1 MFKFIRD
8 FLLIFVKNCVIGG
21 IDMGAKRGF
30 LLFFIID
37 VFIIF
42 SSVLISYLLRFEGNI
57 PTMYFNSIYYT
68 VILFEC
74 TTLTLFYFF
83 KVYRRIWQ
91 YASITDITLIIKA
104 ITISLFINFL
114 LYLMIIITLFDT
126 VIPISIFFL
135 FWMTMSIGICSSRL
149 VFRFIR
155 ERNTKIQP
163 FHKKAL
169 IVGAGSAG
177 SLVVKELKLSGRSAL
192 IYPVAFV
199 DDNLSKLNLKVMG
212 VPVVGTI
219 KDIPHQVKKLG
230 INTIIIAIP
239 SAPRRKI
246 ANVINVCKQTRAQIK
261 LLPRVSDILD
271 GKVSINM
278 IRDVHVEDL
287 LGREPVKVNLEEI
300 AGYVTNKTVLV
311 TGAGGSIGSELCRQ
325 ISKFKPKKLFL
336 LGHGENSLF
345 IIENELKRT
354 FPDVVCKS
362 IIASIQDR
370 KRIEHVFS
378 SYHPDV
384 VFHAAAHKHV
394 PLMESNPTEA
404 IKNNVFGT
412 KNMAECAH
420 QFGAERFVLIS
431 SDKVVNPTSIMG
443 TTKHIAEMLVQY
455 LDKTSNTKFVAVR
468 FGNVLESRGSV
479 VPLFKQQI
487 QKGGPVTVTH
497 PDMVRY
503 FMTIPEAVQLVIQ
516 AGTIAQGGEIFV
528 LDMGEPVK
536 ISKLARDLI
545 RLSGL
550 QPDKDIKIEY
560 TGIRPGEK
568 LFEELLTSEEL
579 TTATKHDLIY
589 VAKPSDQSQAEL
601 LKILTKLEQAV
612 SVNSSDLLSH
622 EVKTYLAQLVP
633 TFTQNNT

>member
-1 MFKFIRD
+1 MRS
-8 FLLIFVKNCVIGG
+8 
-21 IDMGAKRGF
+21 KRSF
-30 LLFFIID
+30 FLFFALD
-37 VFIIF
+37 TFIIF
-42 SSVLISYLLRFEGNI
+42 FSVVVSYLLRLDGDISN
-57 PTMYFNSIYYT
+57 PYFSNVHYAL
-68 VILFEC
+68 VLFGF
-74 TTLTLFYFF
+74 TTLGTFYVF
-83 KVYRRIWQ
+83 KLHRRMWR
-91 YASITDITLIIKA
+91 YASIDDITLIFKA
-104 ITISLFINFL
+104 ITISLIIDFL
-114 LYLMIIITLFDT
+114 LYWFLIKHTFHI
-126 VIPISIFFL
+126 VIPLSIFL
-135 FWMTMSIGICSSRL
+135 LSWMTMNLGICSSRL
-149 VFRFIR
+149 VLRFFR

-163 FHKKAL
+163 YHKKAL

-177 SLVVKELKLSGRSAL
+177 TLVAKELRLSGKSTHL
-192 IYPVAFV
+192 YPFAFV
-199 DDNLSKLNLKVMG
+199 DDDPSKLHLKVMG
-212 VPVVGTI
+212 IPVVGTI
-219 KDIPHQVKKLG
+219 KDIPYQIKKLD
-230 INTIIIAIP
+230 ISTIIIAIP
-239 SAPRRKI
+239 SAPRKKI
-246 ANVINVCKQTRAQIK
+246 AEVINVCKQTRTQIK
-261 LLPRVSDILD
+261 LLPRVSDILN

-287 LGREPVKVNLEEI
+287 LGREPAKINLEEI

-325 ISKFKPKKLFL
+325 ISKFKPKKLVL

-345 IIENELKRT
+345 VIENELKKT
-354 FPDVVCKS
+354 FPNVVYKS

-370 KRIEHVFS
+370 KRIEHVFLFH
-378 SYHPDV
+378 HPDV

-412 KNMAECAH
+412 KNVAECAH
-420 QFGAERFVLIS
+420 QFGIERFVLIS
-431 SDKVVNPTSIMG
+431 TDKVVNPTSVMG
-443 TTKHIAEMLVQY
+443 VTKRIAETLVQY
-455 LDKTSNTKFVAVR
+455 LDQTSNTKFVSVR

-487 QKGGPVTVTH
+487 KEGGPVTVTH

-516 AGTIAQGGEIFV
+516 AGAIAQGGERFV

-550 QPDKDIKIEY
+550 DPDKDIKIEY

-568 LFEELLTSEEL
+568 LFEEMLTSEEM

-589 VAKPSDQSQAEL
+589 VAKPCYQSQVDFL
-601 LKILTKLEQAV
+601 SILTKLEQAIFE
-612 SVNSSDLLSH
+612 NSSEYLSN
-622 EVKTYLAQLVP
+622 EVKTYLTQLVP
-633 TFTQNNT
+633 TFSQKQ

>member
-1 MFKFIRD
+1 MLKSRLSFSYSESCI
-8 FLLIFVKNCVIGG
+8 IGG
-21 IDMGAKRGF
+21 INVGAKQSF
-30 LLFFIID
+30 LLFFIFD

-57 PTMYFNSIYYT
+57 PTMYLNSIYHT
-68 VILFEC
+68 VILVEC
-74 TTLTLFYFF
+74 TTLTLFYFY
-83 KVYRRIWQ
+83 KMYRRIWQ
-91 YASITDITLIIKA
+91 YASITDIISVVKII
-104 ITISLFINFL
+104 TFSLVIDFI
-114 LYLMIIITLFDT
+114 LYLMIVKTQFNTL
-126 VIPISIFFL
+126 IPVSIFIL
-135 FWMTMSIGICSSRL
+135 SWMIISIGICSSRL
-149 VFRFIR
+149 ALRFLR
-155 ERNTKIQP
+155 ESNTKIQP
-163 FHKKAL
+163 FHKKSL
-169 IVGAGSAG
+169 IVGAGAAG
-177 SLVVKELKLSGRSAL
+177 TLVIKELKLAWRSTL
-192 IYPVAFV
+192 IYPVATV
-199 DDNLSKLNLKVMG
+199 DDSPSKLHLKIMG

-219 KDIPHQVKKLG
+219 KDIPVQVKKLC
-230 INTIIIAIP
+230 IDTIIIAIP
-239 SAPRRKI
+239 SAPRREI
-246 ANVINVCKQTRAQIK
+246 ANVINICKKTGAHIK
-261 LLPRVSDILD
+261 ILPSVSDILN

-287 LGREPVKVNLEEI
+287 LGREPVKVYLEEI

-325 ISKFKPKKLFL
+325 ISKFKPKKLIL

-345 IIENELKRT
+345 IIENELKKT

-370 KRIEHVFS
+370 KRIENVFS
-378 SYHPDV
+378 SHHPDV

-412 KNMAECAH
+412 KNIAECAH
-420 QFGAERFVLIS
+420 QFGVERFVLIS
-431 SDKVVNPTSIMG
+431 SDKAVNPTSIMG
-443 TTKHIAEMLVQY
+443 ATKRIAEMLVQY
-455 LDKTSNTKFVAVR
+455 LDETSNTKFVSVR

-487 QKGGPVTVTH
+487 KDGGPVTVTH

-516 AGTIAQGGEIFV
+516 AGAIAQGGEIFV

-568 LFEELLTSEEL
+568 LFEELLTSKEL
-579 TTATKHDLIY
+579 TTATKHDLIF
-589 VAKPSDQSQAEL
+589 VAKPSNQLQGDL
-601 LKILTKLEQAV
+601 LNILPKLEQAV
-612 SVNSSDLLSH
+612 IVNRSDLLSH
-622 EVKTYLAQLVP
+622 EVRTYLAELVP
-633 TFTQNNT
+633 TFTQNKT

>member
-1 MFKFIRD
+1 
-8 FLLIFVKNCVIGG
+8 
-21 IDMGAKRGF
+21 MGAKQSF

-83 KVYRRIWQ
+83 KLYRRIWQ
-91 YASITDITLIIKA
+91 YASITDIILIVKA

-126 VIPISIFFL
+126 IIPVSIFFL
-135 FWMTMSIGICSSRL
+135 SWMTISIGICSSRL
-149 VFRFIR
+149 VLRFVR

-177 SLVVKELKLSGRSAL
+177 TLVIKELKLSWRSTL

-199 DDNLSKLNLKVMG
+199 DDNPSKLHLKIMG

-219 KDIPHQVKKLG
+219 EDIPFQVKKLD
-230 INTIIIAIP
+230 IDTIIIAIP

-246 ANVINVCKQTRAQIK
+246 ANVINICKQTRAQIK
-261 LLPRVSDILD
+261 LLPSVSDILN

-300 AGYVTNKTVLV
+300 TGYVTNKTVLV

-325 ISKFKPKKLFL
+325 ISKFKPKKLIL

-345 IIENELKRT
+345 IIENELKKT

-370 KRIEHVFS
+370 KRIENVFS
-378 SYHPDV
+378 SHHPDV

-394 PLMESNPTEA
+394 PLMESNPAEA

-431 SDKVVNPTSIMG
+431 SDKAVNPTSIMG
-443 TTKHIAEMLVQY
+443 VTKRIAEMFVQY
-455 LDKTSNTKFVAVR
+455 LDETSNTKFVSVR

-487 QKGGPVTVTH
+487 KEGGPVTVTH

-516 AGTIAQGGEIFV
+516 AGAIAQGGEIFV

-589 VAKPSDQSQAEL
+589 VAKPSINHKQ
-601 LKILTKLEQAV
+601 
-612 SVNSSDLLSH
+612 
-622 EVKTYLAQLVP
+622 
-633 TFTQNNT
+633 TF